1 METAARV
8 SDGEAKC
15 VAVLRFEIG
24 GSSARNT
31 PPPTALS
38 YVITGPYLWR
48 RPSIEN
54 NMDVC
59 EDGKDA
65 EGFIAAKLRKG
76 NGLFKGAEDIRA
88 VWSID

>member
-48 RPSIEN
+48 WVPSHSCGITSN
-54 NMDVC
+54 TVI
-59 EDGKDA
+59 
-65 EGFIAAKLRKG
+65 IAAMR
-76 NGLFKGAEDIRA
+76 
-88 VWSID
+88 